1 MILSPSRRL
10 CRAGVVRKEDAA
22 VRHGDGVLNIVGKVV
37 GQQATTR
44 VPFIYISARWTFKRV
59 NSKVTS
65 PQSLVRSLEALN
77 VVAFVEAL
85 EQKKRY
91 YPSKITKS

>member
-1 MILSPSRRL
+1 M
-10 CRAGVVRKEDAA
+10 AEVVRKEDAA
-22 VRHGDGVLNIVGKVV
+22 VKHGDDVLNIVGKVV

-44 VPFIYISARWTFKRV
+44 VLFIYISARWTFKRV

-65 PQSLVRSLEALN
+65 PQSLVRSLEALS
-77 VVAFVEAL
+77 VLALVEAL